1 MFDLCYYLR
10 GYSLSSTAILVYGV
24 LDGLSRASLK
34 RGKPYVYISRAS
46 IGERIG
52 KSERTARRAVKELER
67 ANLIV
72 IKRMG
77 RNLNDHIFVFAPKTP
92 QDSKEA
98 IVETANHS
106 VYMTAQ
112 KRTEMSAP
120 YSNTEK
126 VIKNN
131 ADISILPDNED
142 KGRTQPKGKPT
153 PKRMRINVEERQRIR
168 KHYRDYFRKQL
179 GYEEY
184 KNDMLTSFDDADA
197 LSKIIDFM
205 ANTMA
210 NKGQIYI
217 NGTLIT
223 PQQWFYVVKN
233 IEQDDIIELIAQI
246 PKWKNVRKPQAYLLA
261 CLYNSALH
269 STLLKPWYSEA

>member
-153 PKRMRINVEERQRIR
+153 NKRPHNNVEERQRLR
-168 KHYRDYFRKQL
+168 KQYREYFRKRL

-184 KNDMLTSFDDADA
+184 KKDILTTFDDVDA
-197 LSKIIDFM
+197 LAKVIELM
-205 ANTMA
+205 ANAMA
-210 NKGQIYI
+210 SKGKIMVNQ
-217 NGTLIT
+217 TLLT

-233 IEQDDIIELIAQI
+233 IEQEQILDIIAKI
-246 PKWKNVRKPQAYLLA
+246 PYMKNVRKPQAYLLA
-261 CLYNSALH
+261 CIYNSAMAG
-269 STLLKPWYSEA
+269 TLLNPWYANA